1 MMFNK
6 LVKATV
12 ILITSMVIITVVL
25 FYVGE
30 TINFINWKSSGVIG
44 TGFNFEP
51 DSVVTFADIGDED
64 FVSKPVPDSGDTILA
79 IDGYPASE
87 EYLRDTLFKPHP
99 PGRQIEFKY
108 IHDSDTS
115 VATMESKAS
124 TNKEVIQ
131 FLLLSILRLLIVLS
145 FIGVGLWAFVKRP
158 DSNPVR
164 ALLLFSLAMASIV
177 ITAITFGHDQIDL
190 YSNIFLSEL
199 FPYLNRIGLMFGAFW
214 LNLQLLFPRPRKII
228 QNHPIPV
235 YLAIYLPLPAV
246 LVAGNYFEFGNTI
259 LALLG
264 LTVLV
269 QVTIGFVILARYHIK
284 TKNSLEKRQTRLVLW
299 GTGIGLAVFFLII
312 IIAIAA
318 GQWLTG
324 LGEFYRVGL
333 LIIMLFGLLLSP
345 ISFAYSF
352 GRYRLL
358 EIEGRIKRGTRYA
371 AVTVVLLIVFYLTI
385 YGVSEFLLDTIGIVD
400 RGPALLVA
408 LFLAIGFIPAQ
419 QKIQTF
425 AEDKIYP
432 ERNRLKRMLRD
443 FLEQGQTFTEQETFW
458 IQLEQK
464 LAESLK
470 IDTVYPIMYF
480 EKADKFYHWREKSEL
495 PFKPDSAFI
504 KELSGLKNHPLMLD
518 EAEASERF
526 DIAYEEEQWL
536 NDRHIAMI
544 LPLVTRS
551 RLIGFLALPFSSD
564 KGDFKAEDL
573 SVLMSLASQ
582 VAVASENMV
591 LIEENINKRRLEHE
605 LGMARKVQ
613 ERLFPEKLPETPGL
627 DVGAKSRFCL
637 EVAGDYY
644 DVIKLD
650 DSRTVL
656 TVGDV
661 SGKGAGAALIMSNL
675 QASLKTALKIKNEL
689 AEIVAQINDLIFENT
704 TQDQFITFFVGVFD
718 NRESVFTYVNA
729 GHNPPVVIRDNGK
742 IEELGEGGLLLGAFP
757 NAVYEQG
764 SVVLNKGDLLFL
776 YTDGVSE
783 AENNVNDMYGEE
795 RIKEFLAANSRLPA
809 SELLT
814 NLESDV
820 ERFIG
825 DTSFD
830 DDFTLVAARVL

>member
-1 MMFNK
+1 MINK
-6 LVKATV
+6 LVKVFV
-12 ILITSMVIITVVL
+12 ILITSLVVITVVL

-30 TINFINWKSSGVIG
+30 TINFLNWKSSGVIK

-51 DSVVTFADIGDED
+51 DSLVTFADINSED
-64 FVSKPVPDSGDTILA
+64 FISPVIPDSGDTILA

-87 EYLRDTLFKPHP
+87 EYLNNTLLKPHP
-99 PGRQIEFKY
+99 PGREFEFKY
-108 IHDSDTS
+108 VHDTDTS
-115 VATMESKAS
+115 NTIIQSRVT
-124 TNKEVIQ
+124 TRKEIVQ
-131 FLLLSILRLLIVLS
+131 SFLLSLLRLLIVLS
-145 FIGVGLWAFVKRP
+145 YIGVGLWAFVKRP
-158 DSNPVR
+158 DSGAVKV
-164 ALLLFSLAMASIV
+164 LLLFSLSMASIV
-177 ITAITFGHDQIDL
+177 ITTITIGYDQIGR
-190 YSNIFLSEL
+190 YSNILLDGL
-199 FPYLNRIGLMFGAFW
+199 FPYLNRLGLLFGAFW
-214 LNLQLLFPRPRKII
+214 LNLQLLFPKPRKII
-228 QNHPIPV
+228 QNHPVPI
-235 YLAIYLPLPAV
+235 YLAIYLAVPAV
-246 LVAGNYFEFGNTI
+246 LTAGAFLGFSI
-259 LALLG
+259 LFLSLLG
-264 LTVLV
+264 LTVFL
-269 QVTIGFVILARYHIK
+269 QVTIGFIILAGYHIK

-299 GTGIGLAVFFLII
+299 GTGIGLMGLFLVI
-312 IIAIAA
+312 IIALAA
-318 GQWLTG
+318 GRWLTG
-324 LGEFYRVGL
+324 LGEFYIVGL
-333 LIIMLFGLLLSP
+333 LIFMLFGLLLSP

-358 EIEGRIKRGTRYA
+358 EVEGKIRRGTRYA
-371 AVTVVLLIVFYLTI
+371 AVTIVLLIVFYLTI
-385 YGVSEFLLDTIGIVD
+385 YGVSEFLLDTIGVVD
-400 RGPALLVA
+400 RGPALLLA

-443 FLEQGQTFTEQETFW
+443 FLEQGQTFTEKETFW
-458 IQLEQK
+458 TGLEQR

-470 IDTVYPIMYF
+470 IETVYPIMYF
-480 EKADKFYHWREKSEL
+480 EKADKFYHWRKEAEL
-495 PFKPDSAFI
+495 PFRLDSAFI

-518 EAEASERF
+518 EARASERF
-526 DIAYEEEQWL
+526 DLASEEEQWL
-536 NDRHIAMI
+536 SNHRIAMI

-551 RLIGFLALPFSSD
+551 RLIGFLALPLSPD
-564 KGDFKAEDL
+564 RDDFKAEDL

-591 LIEENINKRRLEHE
+591 LIEENINKRHLEHE

-613 ERLFPEKLPETPGL
+613 ERLLPEKLPEAPGL

-650 DSRTVL
+650 NYRTVL
-656 TVGDV
+656 AVGDV

-675 QASLKTALKIKNEL
+675 QASLKTALKIKDEL
-689 AEIVAQINDLIFENT
+689 AEIVGQINDLIYENT
-704 TQDQFITFFVGVFD
+704 TSDQFITFFVGVFD
-718 NRESVFTYVNA
+718 NRESTFNYVNA
-729 GHNPPVVIRDNGK
+729 GHNPPMLVREDGN

-764 SVVLNKGDLLFL
+764 SVSLNKGDLLFL

-783 AENNVNDMYGEE
+783 AENNDKDMFGEE
-795 RIKEFLAANSRLPA
+795 RIKEFLAANRRLPA
-809 SELLT
+809 AELLT

-830 DDFTLVAARVL
+830 DDFTLVAARVM